1 MCEPVNG
8 RATNNAGEIQ
18 AATRAII
25 DCADEG
31 FDGIKIYTDSMFLL
45 TSVKEWMRNWEQN
58 GFCKT
63 NGQPLANRDDFIDL
77 STAINNND
85 HMRILW
91 RHVPAH
97 SGYEFNEE
105 ADRLA
110 KLGAQQY

>member
-1 MCEPVNG
+1 MNG

-31 FDGIKIYTDSMFLL
+31 FDGIKIYTDSMFLI

-91 RHVPAH
+91 THVPAH